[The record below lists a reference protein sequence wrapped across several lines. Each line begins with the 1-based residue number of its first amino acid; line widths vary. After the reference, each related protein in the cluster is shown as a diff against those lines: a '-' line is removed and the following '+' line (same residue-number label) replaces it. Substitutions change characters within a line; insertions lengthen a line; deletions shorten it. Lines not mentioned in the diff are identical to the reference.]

1 MDLETG
7 EMSIADR
14 ETGELPAVHLLN
26 SETGE
31 KECNYSCPPQ
41 RQHRSSF
48 RIPKP
53 TITLRNP
60 PALSRTTTDEETT
73 SAITPALMFFLP
85 TAFFF
90 NPLLALVLASAE
102 VSCHIWAHKKNKAL
116 RDKGVYYRS
125 PLHVFVSQFCGSCRE
140 KSAADKINKI
150 QEKRSRGRGCGIECV
165 RQIVT

>member
-1 MDLETG
+1 MDYETG
-7 EMSIADR
+7 EMSLADR

-31 KECNYSCPPQ
+31 KECNYTCPPQ
-41 RQHRSSF
+41 HRHQTRSSF
-48 RIPKP
+48 RIPNP
-53 TITLRNP
+53 TPQRST
-60 PALSRTTTDEETT
+60 PARVEDET

-102 VSCHIWAHKKNKAL
+102 VSCHIWTHKKNKAL
-116 RDKGVYYRS
+116 REKGVYYRS
-125 PLHVFVSQFCGSCRE
+125 PLHLFVSQFCGSCRE
-140 KSAADKINKI
+140 KNSADKINKI
-150 QEKRSRGRGCGIECV
+150 QEKRSKGRGCAFECV

>member
-1 MDLETG
+1 MDYETG
-7 EMSIADR
+7 EMNLADR

-31 KECNYSCPPQ
+31 KECNYSCPTERRRPK
-41 RQHRSSF
+41 SSF
-48 RIPKP
+48 RIPIP
-53 TITLRNP
+53 V
-60 PALSRTTTDEETT
+60 SRRSTPKTEEETT
-73 SAITPALMFFLP
+73 AITPALMFFLP

-102 VSCHIWAHKKNKAL
+102 VTCHIWTHKKNKTL
-116 RDKGVYYRS
+116 RDTGVYYRS
-125 PLHVFVSQFCGSCRE
+125 PLHIFISQFCGTCRE
-140 KSAADKINKI
+140 KDAADKINKI